1 VRKRIIIIVL
11 VVLAAP
17 LFGLLA
23 SAIVGARLATESF
36 AQHAADTVCDSYGQ
50 PLISDSDD
58 YCYLR
63 SSNSLLWKSSAVLLV
78 FTVLLPSVYAAL
90 AYTLGRSGKWLARC
104 FPWLVRPTM
113 AALAVLLVF
122 HGLLVLYAGYLLA
135 GALSFLPI
143 LTLSSLVWSVLLGLG
158 FAWVALLILIE
169 AVRRWS
175 VEPVPIVG
183 IALAREQMPELTER
197 VAILASQLDA
207 KPPER
212 IVVGLEPRAFVTSVP
227 LKLRG
232 QGLLPSA
239 ETLYLPTCV
248 LRTFD
253 EQQLNALISHELAHF
268 RAGDLAFT
276 VRFAPSLRGLAH
288 AIDSVSWDVKP
299 KESPGLWSL
308 ARLPAGFLIQGI
320 ALVLAWAVNRIRRT
334 REFEADRVA
343 ARTSSNFSFA
353 AAVVKISLLSLL
365 WKRFRTENAKY
376 LASGRARINLSTD
389 YLKYFAGAL
398 SKADRGKLREALLK
412 SRLAHPIDTHPIL
425 ADRIQAL
432 EVESVAIFDR
442 SVDELLVQEQGAV
455 GLESLERAITA
466 IENDWMCI
474 PGTPYVLDREEVSAP
489 GPLAGMSPPTPN
501 DA

>member
-1 VRKRIIIIVL
+1 MRKRIVIIVV

-23 SAIVGARLATESF
+23 SAVVGAMLETASL
-36 AQHAADTVCDSYGQ
+36 AQHPSDTVLGAYAQ
-50 PLISDSDD
+50 KLISDADD
-58 YCYLR
+58 YDYLR

-78 FTVLLPSVYAAL
+78 LTVLLPSVYAAL
-90 AYTLGRSGKWLARC
+90 AYAIGRSRKWLARC

-113 AALAVLLVF
+113 AGLAVLLVL

-143 LTLSSLVWSVLLGLG
+143 LSLSSLVWGVLLGVG

-169 AVRRWS
+169 AVRPWAI
-175 VEPVPIVG
+175 EPLPIVG
-183 IALAREQMPELTER
+183 TTLSDEQMPELTER
-197 VAILASQLDA
+197 VARLAAQLDA

-232 QGLLPSA
+232 HGLLPSA

-253 EQQLNALISHELAHF
+253 EQQLDALISHELAHF

-276 VRFAPSLRGLAH
+276 VRCAPSLRGLAH
-288 AIDSVSWDVKP
+288 AIDSVSFEVKP
-299 KESPGLWSL
+299 TERPGLWSL
-308 ARLPAGFLIQGI
+308 ARLPAGFLVQGI
-320 ALVLAWAVNRIRRT
+320 ALVLASAVNRIRRA

-343 ARTSSNFSFA
+343 AKETSNTSFVA
-353 AAVVKISLLSLL
+353 ALVKISLLSLL
-365 WKRFRTENAKY
+365 WKKFRSDNAKY
-376 LASGRARINLSTD
+376 LASGRARGNLSTS
-389 YLKYFAGAL
+389 YLKFFTDAL
-398 SKADRGKLREALLK
+398 SKVDRAKLSAGLLK

-425 ADRIQAL
+425 AERIQAL
-432 EVESVAIFDR
+432 QVEPVTLFDR
-442 SVDELLVQEQGAV
+442 SIEELLLRQQPPV
-455 GLESLERAITA
+455 GLDSVERTITA

-474 PGTPYVLDREEVSAP
+474 PGTPFVLDEHEEVPAQGLPDGIAPSA
-489 GPLAGMSPPTPN
+489 A
-501 DA
+501 D